1 MLTRRSFHVAMISLG
16 IATFPRGASTQQDQ
30 MVMVRIR
37 ADESA
42 RAVIPPIGQGDL
54 TIEPDQSEAAKD
66 LAQRSPPGR
75 AVPIIFIIVGA
86 IAVTE
91 LLQMIKE
98 LVRQV
103 YYGGVVIDTRTQP
116 PSVTSDPKIPANMIF
131 VIDAAGNTDRF
142 TNDQFSLDV
151 LKLAFKV
158 K

>member
-1 MLTRRSFHVAMISLG
+1 VLTRRTFHIIAFFLG
-16 IATFPRGASTQQDQ
+16 TSRAASAQQSDT
-30 MVMVRIR
+30 VTVRIR
-37 ADESA
+37 ADESV
-42 RAVIPPIGQGDL
+42 RAVIPPIAEGSL
-54 TIEPDQSEAAKD
+54 TIEPDQSPAAND
-66 LAQRSPPGR
+66 LAQRVPPGR

-116 PSVTSDPKIPANMIF
+116 ASVTSDPKIPANMIF
-131 VIDAAGNTDRF
+131 VIDADGKTNRF

>member
-1 MLTRRSFHVAMISLG
+1 
-16 IATFPRGASTQQDQ
+16 
-30 MVMVRIR
+30 MVRIR
-37 ADESA
+37 ADESV
-42 RAVIPPIGQGDL
+42 RALIPPIAEGSL
-54 TIEPDQSEAAKD
+54 TIEPDQSPAATD
-66 LAQRSPPGR
+66 LAERVPAGR

-91 LLQMIKE
+91 LLQMIRE

-131 VIDAAGNTDRF
+131 VIDADGKTNRF

-151 LKLAFKV
+151 LKLAFNV
-158 K
+158 R